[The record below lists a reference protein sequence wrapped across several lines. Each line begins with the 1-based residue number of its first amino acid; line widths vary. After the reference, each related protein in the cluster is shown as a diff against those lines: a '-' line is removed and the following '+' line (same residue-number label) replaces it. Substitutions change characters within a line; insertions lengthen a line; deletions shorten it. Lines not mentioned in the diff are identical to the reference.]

1 MRVVPCTPMTPSSSL
16 DPIAQKTA
24 QSAPVLAVL
33 QQLQSGATQVLLHG
47 LPSALGAFALTAIYR
62 QLQRPIVLIA
72 ADEDRAESW
81 RDDLMSIAG
90 EEAVHYFPR
99 WDIGLYDTRSPDA
112 EISGLRIEA
121 VSALTT
127 GAPCF
132 IVAPAAALL
141 TPVIP
146 PHALELTTLNLRV
159 GQEYAL
165 DEITSHLTDAGFE
178 SVATVD
184 GVGQFSSRG
193 GILDVY
199 PVGSGQPLRFEFFGD
214 EIESIRRFDITS
226 QRSVGTCEEAKIPP
240 ARELVLNR
248 PFYDDYVPNLD
259 AAEKESGVDLSA
271 LKDQLETGSTSL
283 DGIETV
289 MALLYGRDEG
299 LFEYFSDKTLLYV
312 EEADDWEADVEKVFA
327 PSHREVERHADKGTH
342 LPLEMLTR
350 DIPWLHGR
358 IDGVTRLQ
366 PAPVGQLDSAVRFG
380 ATLPRIAEGDLDVL
394 KAEIIRLSREE
405 YEVVILSETQGQSTR
420 LQEIFSEWSDNLVF
434 GLGTLSRGFVFPE
447 VRVAILNDHE
457 IFSRQRSHYRYRR
470 FTAAKPISTFD
481 AMQRG
486 DFVVH
491 VDHGIGRYLG
501 LRRLTI
507 SGLDH
512 DCLEVA
518 YQGRDKLFIPVEQLD
533 RLRRYGSAEG
543 DVPLLSK
550 LGSSAWE
557 KLKERTKEEI
567 FQMASELIELYAQ
580 RKSLPGFK
588 YSGDS
593 AEMRAL
599 EASFPFQETPDQQ
612 RTVDEVKK
620 DMEQP
625 NPMDRLVC
633 GDVGYGKTE
642 VAVRAAFKA
651 VCDQKQVAVLVPT
664 TILAQQHYQTFSER
678 MEPFPVRVEVM
689 SRFGTAKD
697 LKRIAEDVKAGKV
710 DVLIGTHRI
719 LSKDVQFRDLGLLVV
734 DEEQRFGV
742 KHKER
747 LKQMKRQVDVV
758 TLTATPI
765 PRTMHMSLMGARD
778 MSIINTPP
786 QDRLPI
792 HTEILDFDEGRIVE
806 AIQREISRGGQVYFV
821 HNRVRSIYSLITY
834 LQELLPGARFA
845 VAHGQMPARQLEGI
859 MYDFLERKFD
869 CLVSTMIIESG
880 IDIPSVNTILV
891 NRADMLG
898 LAQLYQIRGRV
909 GRSKERAYA
918 YLMVPKGKRLTRKS
932 RLRLRAVEEF
942 AELGSGF
949 NIAMRDMEIRGAGN
963 LLGAQQHGFI
973 TAVGFDLYTRLLDEA
988 VRELKGEHIEQQV
1001 EPEIKIAVT
1010 AYLPDDY
1017 IPDADLKMSLYQRL
1031 AGGARIV
1038 DLLLIKEEMEDRFGR
1053 MPWQAK
1059 ALFHIME
1066 IKVMARQLGVA
1077 AIHLEKTR
1085 FRMAF
1090 PDDMQMTP
1098 GDIQRFVEKTSTQL
1112 NFNVGDRLEIE
1123 TSVRATDEI
1132 ERLEKAR
1139 DLLEEL
1145 L

>member
-1 MRVVPCTPMTPSSSL
+1 MTPSSSL

-24 QSAPVLAVL
+24 QCEPVRSALE
-33 QQLQSGATQVLLHG
+33 QLNNGATQVLLHG
-47 LPSALGAFALTAIYR
+47 LPSALAAFVLTAIHR
-62 QLQRPIVLIA
+62 ELQRPIILIA

-90 EEAVHYFPR
+90 EDAVHYFPR
-99 WDIGLYDTRSPDA
+99 WDIGLYDTRSPDV
-112 EISGLRIEA
+112 EVSGLRIEA
-121 VSALTT
+121 VSRLAA
-127 GAPCF
+127 GDPCF
-132 IVAPAAALL
+132 VVAPAAALL

-146 PHALELTTLNLRV
+146 PHALELTTLRLRV
-159 GQEYAL
+159 GQDHEL
-165 DEITSHLTDAGFE
+165 EELITHLSDSGFDR
-178 SVATVD
+178 VATVD

-193 GILDVY
+193 GILDVC
-199 PVGSGQPLRFEFFGD
+199 PVGTGQALRLEFFGD
-214 EIESIRRFDITS
+214 QIESIRHFDITS
-226 QRSVGTCEEAKIPP
+226 QRSVGTCEEAVIPP
-240 ARELVLNR
+240 ARELVLHR
-248 PFYDDYVPNLD
+248 PFFDDYVPNLS
-259 AAEKESGVDLSA
+259 AAEKETGIDLTA
-271 LKDQLETGSTSL
+271 LKDQLEFGSTTL

-289 MALLYGRDEG
+289 MSLLYGRDEG
-299 LFEYFSDKTLLYV
+299 LFEYCTSKTLLYV

-327 PSHREVERHADKGTH
+327 PSWREVERHAGKGTH
-342 LPLEMLTR
+342 LPLELLTR
-350 DIPWLHGR
+350 DAAWLHERIGR
-358 IDGVTRLQ
+358 VTRLE
-366 PAPVGQLDSAVRFG
+366 PAPVGQLDAAIRFG
-380 ATLPRIAEGDLDVL
+380 ASLPRVAEGDLNLL
-394 KAEIIRLSREE
+394 KKEITRLASEQ
-405 YEVVILSETQGQSTR
+405 YQVIILSETQGQSSR
-420 LQEIFSEWSDNLVF
+420 LEEIFSDWAQDLVF
-434 GLGTLSRGFVFPE
+434 GLGTLSRGFVFPDA
-447 VRVAILNDHE
+447 RVAVLNDHE

-470 FTAAKPISTFD
+470 FKAAKPISTFD

-491 VDHGIGRYLG
+491 LDHGIGRYLG

-518 YQGRDKLFIPVEQLD
+518 YQGRDKVFIPVEQLD
-533 RLRRYGSAEG
+533 RLRRYGSADG
-543 DVPLLSK
+543 DVPMLSK
-550 LGSSAWE
+550 LGSNAWE

-580 RKSLPGFK
+580 RKSLPGFQ
-588 YSGDS
+588 YSADS
-593 AEMRAL
+593 APMWEL

-612 RTVDEVKK
+612 RTVDDVKK

-651 VCDQKQVAVLVPT
+651 VCDNKQVAVLVPT

-689 SRFGTAKD
+689 SRFGTAKE
-697 LKRIAEDVKAGKV
+697 LKRTAEDVKAGKV

-719 LSKDVQFRDLGLLVV
+719 LSKDVVFRDLGLLVV

-747 LKQMKRQVDVV
+747 LKQMKRQIDVV
-758 TLTATPI
+758 TFTATPI

-792 HTEILDFDEGRIVE
+792 HTEILTFDEGRIME
-806 AIQREISRGGQVYFV
+806 AIQREINRGGQVYFV
-821 HNRVRSIYSLITY
+821 HNRIKSIYSLSTY

-859 MYDFLERKFD
+859 MFDFLERKYD
-869 CLVSTMIIESG
+869 CLISTMIIESG

-918 YLMVPKGKRLTRKS
+918 YLMVPKGKRLTKKS

-949 NIAMRDMEIRGAGN
+949 SIAMRDMEIRGAGN

-988 VRELKGEHIEQQV
+988 VRELKGEHVEQQV
-1001 EPEIKIAVT
+1001 EPDIKIAVT

-1017 IPDADLKMSLYQRL
+1017 IPDADLKMAMYQRL
-1031 AGGARIV
+1031 ADAARVV
-1038 DLLLIKEEMEDRFGR
+1038 DLLPIKEEMEDRFGR

-1066 IKVMARQLGVA
+1066 IKVMARQLGLATVQ
-1077 AIHLEKTR
+1077 LEKTR
-1085 FRMAF
+1085 LRLAF
-1090 PDDMQMTP
+1090 PDQMQMTP
-1098 GDIQRFVEKTSTQL
+1098 GDIQRLVEKTQTQL
-1112 NFNVGDRLEIE
+1112 QFNVGERLEIE
-1123 TSVRATDEI
+1123 ASMRATDEI